1 MISFKPTEEQELIR
15 TTAREFAAA
24 AMRDSARDADEQAA
38 LPEGFLDAS
47 WALGLTVAQ
56 IPEENGG
63 AGMPRSPLLGAMAL
77 EELAYGDPA
86 LAMAAM
92 APALFA
98 FAIVDHGTEDQKD
111 RFLPLFCEEKFHPA
125 SLALIEPGP
134 LFDPLQLK
142 TTATFSGNEWILTGK
157 KSFVPLADSASHF
170 LVIARNGDA
179 EGADKNLEAF
189 IVERDAA
196 GLTIS
201 ESGKSLGLRA
211 LPTAS
216 LDLDQVRVSAADRL
230 GGDEGGDIR
239 SILDAARVGTAAV
252 QVGLSR
258 AVLEYA
264 TPYATERVAFGE
276 AIGRK
281 QAVAFMLSDMAIEI
295 DSMRWLV
302 WKAASELEKGVE
314 ATRSAHLASRYA
326 AEQSMKIADNGLQ
339 VFGGHG
345 FIREYPVE
353 MWYRHARTL
362 GVLEG
367 AATV

>member
-1 MISFKPTEEQELIR
+1 MISFQPTEEQELIR

-56 IPEENGG
+56 IPEANGG

-98 FAIVDHGTEDQKD
+98 FSIVDHGTSDQKD
-111 RFLPLFCEEKFHPA
+111 RFLPLFCGEKFHAA

-134 LFDPLQLK
+134 LFDPLDLK
-142 TTATFSGNEWILTGK
+142 TTATLSGSEWTLSGK

-170 LVIARNGDA
+170 LVLARAG
-179 EGADKNLEAF
+179 ESIEAF

-196 GLTIS
+196 GLTIADAG
-201 ESGKSLGLRA
+201 ESLGLRA

-216 LDLDQVRVSAADRL
+216 LELDQVRVPAGDRL
-230 GGDEGGDIR
+230 GGEQGADIR
-239 SILDAARVGTAAV
+239 SILDAARIGTAAI
-252 QVGLSR
+252 QVGLSK
-258 AVLEYA
+258 AVLDYA
-264 TPYATERVAFGE
+264 TPYAKERVAFGE

-295 DSMRWLV
+295 DSMRWMV
-302 WKAASELEKGVE
+302 WKAASELEKGIS
-314 ATRSAHLASRYA
+314 ATRSAHLAFRYA

>member
-1 MISFKPTEEQELIR
+1 LISFQPTEEQELIR

-56 IPEENGG
+56 IPEANGG

-98 FAIVDHGTEDQKD
+98 FSIVDHGTSDQKE
-111 RFLPLFCEEKFHPA
+111 RFLPLFCGEKFHAA

-134 LFDPLQLK
+134 LFDPLELK
-142 TTATFSGNEWILTGK
+142 TTATLSGSEWTLRGK
-157 KSFVPLADSASHF
+157 KAFVPLADAASHF
-170 LVIARNGDA
+170 LVLARVGEGQGGEDDIA
-179 EGADKNLEAF
+179 AF

-196 GLTIS
+196 GLTIGDAG
-201 ESGKSLGLRA
+201 ESLGLRA

-216 LDLDQVRVSAADRL
+216 LELDQVRVPAADRL
-230 GGDEGGDIR
+230 GGDQGADIR
-239 SILDAARVGTAAV
+239 SILDAARIGTAAV
-252 QVGLSR
+252 QVGLSK
-258 AVLEYA
+258 AVLDYA
-264 TPYATERVAFGE
+264 TPYAKERVAFGE

-295 DSMRWLV
+295 DSMRWMV
-302 WKAASELEKGVE
+302 WKAASELEKGE
-314 ATRSAHLASRYA
+314 SATRSAHLAFRYA

>member
-1 MISFKPTEEQELIR
+1 MISFQPTEEQELIR
-15 TTAREFAAA
+15 TTTREFAAA
-24 AMRDSARDADEQAA
+24 TMRDTARDADEQAT

-47 WALGLTVAQ
+47 WALGLTMAQ
-56 IPEENGG
+56 IPESNGG
-63 AGMPRSPLLGAMAL
+63 AGMPRSPVLGAMAL

-98 FAIVDHGTEDQKD
+98 FAIVDHGTSDQKE
-111 RFLPLFCEEKFHPA
+111 RYLPLFCEEKFHPA

-134 LFDPLQLK
+134 LFDPLK
-142 TTATFSGNEWILTGK
+142 VRTTATLSGSDWVLRGQKT
-157 KSFVPLADSASHF
+157 FVPLANSASHF
-170 LVIARNGDA
+170 LVIARDNESTSGV
-179 EGADKNLEAF
+179 EGLGAF
-189 IVERDAA
+189 IIERDAA
-196 GLTIS
+196 RLTIGAAG
-201 ESGKSLGLRA
+201 ESLGLRA

-216 LDLDQVRVSAADRL
+216 LEFDDVRVSGADRL
-230 GGDEGGDIR
+230 GGEKGCDIR
-239 SILDAARVGTAAV
+239 TILDAARTGTAAV
-252 QVGLSR
+252 QVGLSK
-258 AVLEYA
+258 AVLDYA

-295 DSMRWLV
+295 DSMRWMV
-302 WKAASELEKGVE
+302 WKAASELEQGLS
-314 ATRSAHLASRYA
+314 ATRSAHLAFRYA

-367 AATV
+367 TATV